1 MESCECHVI
10 SSHFREESDK
20 LIVSLYL
27 QSWSQTIIWE
37 WSGVWL
43 YWIHCLPY
51 NGLFSWGA
59 NFHYFCC
66 SPVTT
71 RKQTQLQIA
80 FSKPDPTNPARIMLS
95 MLKAILAGVGW
106 VWLARQV
113 SQACL
118 DTEAFLVETKIR
130 STCPK
135 LKVHITS
142 CARNQ
147 IVPRN
152 LKPWN
157 LIPGASSRFSRKF
170 PPMKITRYTVFRSHT
185 KLLLDP
191 ICPWDRTKTRNG
203 LGNGSKNGS
212 W

>member
-1 MESCECHVI
+1 
-10 SSHFREESDK
+10 
-20 LIVSLYL
+20 
-27 QSWSQTIIWE
+27 
-37 WSGVWL
+37 
-43 YWIHCLPY
+43 
-51 NGLFSWGA
+51 
-59 NFHYFCC
+59 
-66 SPVTT
+66 
-71 RKQTQLQIA
+71 
-80 FSKPDPTNPARIMLS
+80 MLS

-113 SQACL
+113 FQACL

-130 STCPK
+130 SMCPK
-135 LKVHITS
+135 HKVHITS

-147 IVPRN
+147 IAPWN

-170 PPMKITRYTVFRSHT
+170 SPMKITCYTVFRSHT

-203 LGNGSKNGS
+203 LGNGSKKRIVINCKFGDRNGIYTNFATWLARLFFAAS
-212 W
+212 GEPSRCFHG